1 MKTIRD
7 QGNRSNLIDRL
18 NKLTGQEKP
27 LWGRMTLDQM
37 MSHLVQAGEL
47 PFESGVPDR
56 STFMSRT
63 FVKPLVLYVLPIPKE
78 VKVSAE
84 MDQQADGRPP
94 LGFETD
100 RGHVIACLERLAKLP
115 VNEKCLDHPFF
126 GKMSAKD
133 WALIAY
139 KHTDHHLKQFGV

>member
-1 MKTIRD
+1 MPTIRNETD
-7 QGNRSNLIDRL
+7 RTKLIERL
-18 NKLTGQEKP
+18 NKLTGDETP
-27 LWGRMTLDQM
+27 VWGKMTAEQM

-47 PFESGVPDR
+47 PFEASVPDR

-63 FVKPLVLYVLPIPKE
+63 FIKPLILHVLPMPKE

-84 MDQQADGRPP
+84 MDQQADGRAP

-100 RGHVIACLERLAKLP
+100 RSLLIESMKKLGELS
-115 VNEKCLDHPFF
+115 VDHKCLDHPFF

-133 WALIAY
+133 WANIAY
-139 KHTDHHLKQFGV
+139 KHIDHHLKQFGV